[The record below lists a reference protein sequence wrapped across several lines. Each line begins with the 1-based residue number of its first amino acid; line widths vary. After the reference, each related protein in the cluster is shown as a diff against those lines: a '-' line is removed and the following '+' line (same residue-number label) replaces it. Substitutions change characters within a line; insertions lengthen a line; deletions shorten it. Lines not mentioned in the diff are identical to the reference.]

1 MSLQIPSEE
10 TETETQLLA
19 RDELSADRHF
29 SAYRVRGKWLRT
41 ERGSVHRLRTAE
53 AVLRRDGVHQHRQGT
68 DKVTL
73 SSLLSSFSFQVQV
86 LIAAGVED
94 TQVVQV
100 SG

>member
-41 ERGSVHRLRTAE
+41 ERGSVHRLRNAK
-53 AVLRRDGVHQHRQGT
+53 AVTQKRSVQTSGVSA
-68 DKVTL
+68 D
-73 SSLLSSFSFQVQV
+73 
-86 LIAAGVED
+86 
-94 TQVVQV
+94 
-100 SG
+100 